1 MIGLE
6 DILYLYSGGTSNN
19 DPSLSL
25 GGEPSTV
32 SISANR
38 LFDELEESETTSGFV
53 DYRCLYIANNNVT
66 ESLFNSR
73 VFIKE
78 QVPNGA
84 SVKIGFL
91 IQNERQTVTVG
102 GVYSGGSFTLSYNS
116 NNFTVNYNADV
127 NTWASNFQTVI
138 RLITDLEDVEV
149 TGVLSDTTTVFTV
162 DFKGSAAQRW
172 HPELEIISNDLT
184 TFGESTLVINKA
196 ISGSPINAVASE
208 IESETVKPSNITFY
222 VTSPNSTISIG
233 EFRGLDILPVWI
245 ERTVV
250 AGTGAV
256 TDDGF
261 IIEMLG
267 SPIV

>member
-1 MIGLE
+1 MIGFE

-19 DPSLSL
+19 DPALSL

-38 LFDELEESETTSGFV
+38 LFDELEESETTSGFI
-53 DYRCLYIANNNVT
+53 DYRCLYIANNNAT
-66 ESLFNSR
+66 DSLFNSR

-78 QVPNGA
+78 EVANGA

-91 IQNERQTVTVG
+91 IQNERQTATISG
-102 GVYSGGSFTLSYNS
+102 TYSGGSFTLSYNS
-116 NNFTVNYNADV
+116 TNFTVNYDANTD
-127 NTWASNFQTVI
+127 TWASNFQTAI
-138 RLITDLEDVEV
+138 RAITDLEDVEV
-149 TGVLSDTTTVFTV
+149 TGILSNTTTVFTV
-162 DFKGSAAQRW
+162 DFKGTASQRW
-172 HPELEIISNDLT
+172 HPELEIISNNLT
-184 TFGESTLVINKA
+184 TFGQSTLVISKTV
-196 ISGSPINAVASE
+196 SGSPINAVASE
-208 IESETVKPSNITFY
+208 IESETVKPSNITFH

-250 AGTGAV
+250 AGAGAV